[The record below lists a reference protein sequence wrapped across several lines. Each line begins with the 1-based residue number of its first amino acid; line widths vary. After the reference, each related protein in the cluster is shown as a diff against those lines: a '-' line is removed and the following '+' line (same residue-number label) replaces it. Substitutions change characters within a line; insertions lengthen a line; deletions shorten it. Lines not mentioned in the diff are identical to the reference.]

1 METLISKPQTF
12 FSFDKLRMTKKI
24 WQDARHFQIVLQL
37 AFLIYGIFF
46 LNWIDSTPKFL
57 FTMAACLVVQAI
69 GIFFTT
75 KDYSGLKSGFISS
88 LSLCLMLKA
97 NAYETLA
104 LAAILSIGS
113 KYIIRWKGKHIFNP
127 TNFGILATIL
137 ITGDAWLSPGQWG
150 NDLVLVALL
159 FIGGI
164 SVLFK
169 VGRLDSSLTFL
180 FVFAGLN
187 FVRQVLYLGWEFD
200 VFIHHMSSGTLLL
213 FTFFMIT
220 DPKSTPNSSTARIIW
235 ASIIAIISFCL
246 TSWFY
251 VYSAP
256 LWALFILSPFT
267 IILDKW
273 FMAKKFN
280 W

>member
-1 METLISKPQTF
+1 METLAIIP
-12 FSFDKLRMTKKI
+12 KKENSLLNYF
-24 WQDARHFQIVLQL
+24 QRDARHFQIILQFG
-37 AFLIYGIFF
+37 FLIYGVLF
-46 LNWIDSTPKFL
+46 LNWIESIDKFI
-57 FTMAACLVVQAI
+57 FTMAVCLVVQAI
-69 GIFFTT
+69 AIHFTT
-75 KDYSGLKSGFISS
+75 KDYSGLKSAFISS

-104 LAAILSIGS
+104 LAAVLSIGS

-127 TNFGILATIL
+127 TNFGILMTIL
-137 ITGDAWLSPGQWG
+137 ISGDAWLSPGQWG

-159 FIGGI
+159 FVGGL
-164 SVLFK
+164 SVLLK
-169 VGRLDSSLTFL
+169 VGRLDSSMSFL
-180 FVFAGLN
+180 LVFAGLN
-187 FVRQVLYLGWEFD
+187 FIRQVLYLGWEFD

-220 DPKSTPNSSTARIIW
+220 DPKSTPNSSQARIIW
-235 ASIIAIISFCL
+235 ASIIAIISFCM

-256 LWALFILSPFT
+256 LWALLVLSPFT
-267 IILDKW
+267 IIFDKW
-273 FMAKKFN
+273 FKAKKFN